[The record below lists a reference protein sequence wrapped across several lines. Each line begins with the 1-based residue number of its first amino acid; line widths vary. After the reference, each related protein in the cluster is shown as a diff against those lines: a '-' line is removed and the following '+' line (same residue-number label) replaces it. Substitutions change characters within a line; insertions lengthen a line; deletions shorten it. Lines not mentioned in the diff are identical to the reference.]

1 LYAVRYLVLVLVVF
15 GINLL
20 PAFGPPTWAVL
31 VFARLHWHMNAV
43 ALVVLG
49 VLAAASGRYL
59 LARGARRFTGRLPA
73 RLKDNLEGA
82 RLLIERKRVG
92 AVALFGIF
100 VVSPLPSAQLF
111 LAAGL
116 LDLPLGVVTG
126 AFVLGRLVS
135 YSIYVRVATLAD
147 QQLSSV
153 VANAFGSVWS
163 ITLQGVFLA
172 VVCFLPFVRWRRIAE
187 GKPRV

>member
-1 LYAVRYLVLVLVVF
+1 VRYLVLVLVVF

-31 VFARLHWHMNAV
+31 VFARLRWHMNPV

-59 LARGARRFTGRLPA
+59 LARVARRFKGRLPT
-73 RLKDNLEGA
+73 RLKENLEGA
-82 RLLIERKRVG
+82 RSLIEGKRVG
-92 AVALFGIF
+92 ALVLIGVF

-116 LDLPLGVVTG
+116 LDLPLNILTI
-126 AFVLGRLVS
+126 AFVLGRLVG
-135 YSIYVRVATLAD
+135 YSIYVGVATVAD

-153 VANAFGSVWS
+153 VRNAFGSFWS
-163 ITLQGVFLA
+163 IAIQLVFLA
-172 VVCFLPFVRWRRIAE
+172 LVCLLPFIKWRRIS
-187 GKPRV
+187 GRRVKG